1 MSARSGTA
9 DTVNALSDGQKSPDG
24 ALDGGGRKAQLP
36 APTTTSPW
44 PRRLILI
51 LLLAPAL
58 LWLFALVVLPH
69 AQLALLSLRER
80 VAPHVYEP
88 SLAQYRTF
96 FAEPLYWQV
105 FVRTAALSI
114 AATALTLLVAFPI
127 AWVITKVARGR
138 ASSLLF
144 VVCLIPFWVSET
156 VRALGW
162 LILLRESGVLP
173 ALLVKLGLTAVP
185 VELLYHDATILTG
198 LVYTSLL
205 FMVVPLVSSLE
216 SLDNSLIEAA
226 YDLGANGFAIL
237 WKIVIPHAA
246 PGMTAGCIVVF
257 MLTLGNYLTP
267 NLLGGKNSQ
276 WFTELIYSQFIVRFN
291 WEQGAAFGFL
301 LLGLSTSIVALGLRV
316 SGQRFADVMRRS

>member
-1 MSARSGTA
+1 MSELA
-9 DTVNALSDGQKSPDG
+9 AL
-24 ALDGGGRKAQLP
+24 LP
-36 APTTTSPW
+36 VVPGVW
-44 PRRLILI
+44 RRRFVLT

-58 LWLFALVVLPH
+58 LWLLALIVLPH
-69 AQLALLSLRER
+69 VQLALLSLRER
-80 VAPHVYEP
+80 VAPHVFEP

-96 FAEPLYWQV
+96 FTEPLYWEV
-105 FVRTAALSI
+105 FVRTAVLS
-114 AATALTLLVAFPI
+114 AVATALTLLVAFPI

-156 VRALGW
+156 VRSLGW
-162 LILLRESGVLP
+162 LILLRQSGVLP
-173 ALLVKLGLTAVP
+173 ALLVKLGLTAAP

-226 YDLGANGFAIL
+226 YDLGASGPSIL
-237 WKIVIPHAA
+237 RGIVIPHAA
-246 PGMTAGCIVVF
+246 PGITAGCIVVF

-276 WFTELIYSQFIVRFN
+276 WFTELIYTQFIVRFN

-301 LLGLSTSIVALGLRV
+301 LLGLSTLMVSVGLRL
-316 SGQRFADVMRRS
+316 SGQRFVDVMRRS